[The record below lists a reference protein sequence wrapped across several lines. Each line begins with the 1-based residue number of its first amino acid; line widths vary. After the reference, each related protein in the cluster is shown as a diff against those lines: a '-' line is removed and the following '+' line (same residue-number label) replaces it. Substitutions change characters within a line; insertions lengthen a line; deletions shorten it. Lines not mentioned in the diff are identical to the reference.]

1 MTTRGHTANTAVPR
15 EDQGFMEQYSSVY
28 AAWELLKIQTR
39 EEQENKKQQQK
50 HPQNPNNFEV
60 LDYLGRRGLELI

>member
-1 MTTRGHTANTAVPR
+1 
-15 EDQGFMEQYSSVY
+15 MEQYSSVY